1 MRWLRIAI
9 SFTVTLLTLLCMLP
23 AQAAQGSGWAVLL
36 DDQGALQL
44 SDIRSTRYT
53 NQFSPIEL
61 DRITAAN
68 PGGALWLRFQLN
80 PGKHEQLLRIFAPDL
95 KQLDLYVL
103 DGETLIEQSHNGSDQ
118 PLSARP
124 LPSTDLMVPLPQRE
138 QPLDVYVRLVSEHQL
153 RPYITLQ
160 SAVMGA
166 ADQSQTLIYG
176 LLFGC
181 LAMLIL
187 PDGGSGPVTRIGS
200 SCRVCAR
207 GDCPAR
213 REVSILSEAPG
224 LRG

>member
-95 KQLDLYVL
+95 SQLDLYVL
-103 DGETLIEQSHNGSDQ
+103 DGDTLVEQSHNGSDQ

-138 QPLDVYVRLVSEHQL
+138 QPRRAHRPDRVRAGRADADGEQVHHADRGGAVDARFGHVNNPWKYAGWRSGGRGWKWRLAGTASVS
-153 RPYITLQ
+153 
-160 SAVMGA
+160 
-166 ADQSQTLIYG
+166 
-176 LLFGC
+176 
-181 LAMLIL
+181 
-187 PDGGSGPVTRIGS
+187 PDIPSGWRYS
-200 SCRVCAR
+200 
-207 GDCPAR
+207 PAR
-213 REVSILSEAPG
+213 R
-224 LRG
+224 